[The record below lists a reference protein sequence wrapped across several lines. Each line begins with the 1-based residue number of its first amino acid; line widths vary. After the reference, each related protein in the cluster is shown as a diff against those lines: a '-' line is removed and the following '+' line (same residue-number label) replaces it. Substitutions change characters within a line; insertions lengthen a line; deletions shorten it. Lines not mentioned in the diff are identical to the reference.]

1 MRYLVNADGVCGP
14 CLMPPI
20 WEQLSNMDKSS
31 QYPIE
36 AALPHR
42 PDALEPSIF
51 PYASDA
57 NIKTLKQIH
66 EQTYHSVHQNEQATK
81 ILRGFSI
88 VQTSPKQAESAA
100 KEEKAISK
108 DSEKSASKVCEIV
121 FATHYNPT
129 GHRTA
134 DGSEYSNSP
143 YTARLQGVAVDKH
156 EPVLNARLGEVLEIT
171 NLDNGKTAHVTV
183 HDKGNF
189 AHRSTP
195 EAGIR
200 RGVDFTNPAA
210 SLIGVGDMTK
220 VEVCR
225 PTHRQ

>member
-1 MRYLVNADGVCGP
+1 
-14 CLMPPI
+14 
-20 WEQLSNMDKSS
+20 MDKSS

-36 AALPHR
+36 AVR
-42 PDALEPSIF
+42 PQKPDTFEHSIF

-66 EQTYHSVHQNEQATK
+66 EQTNNSVHENEQVTK
-81 ILRGFSI
+81 MLNGFAI
-88 VQTSPKQAESAA
+88 AQTSPNHQEQAPPD
-100 KEEKAISK
+100 KKA
-108 DSEKSASKVCEIV
+108 DHAGQEKSASKVCEIV

-171 NLDNGKTAHVTV
+171 NLNNGKTAHVTV

-195 EAGIR
+195 EAGIK

-225 PTHRQ
+225 PSHHY